1 MKVLVINTGSSSL
14 KYQLID
20 MTNESVLA
28 KGLCDRIGIEGSYLK
43 QSRGEE
49 GAVVRDLELKNH
61 RDAIQAVINALV
73 DPEIGVIPSMS
84 EISAVGHRI
93 VHGGEKFSSSAVIND
108 EVMGAVKACIEVAP
122 LHNPP
127 NIIGIEACQQIMP
140 GVPMVGVFDTAFHR
154 TMPEQAYIYAIPYEM
169 YQKYGIRKYGFH
181 GTSHKFVAER
191 AAELL
196 GKPLCDLKIITCHL
210 GNGSSVSAVNKG
222 KCIDTSMGFTP
233 LAGVPMGTRCG
244 NIDPEIVTFLMSK
257 ENLDIKGISTLL
269 NKKSG
274 VLGVSGV
281 SSDFRDLHDAADS
294 GNKRAQLAIEIFSY
308 GVKKVIG
315 EYLAAMNGADAI
327 VFTAGVG
334 ENNPVVRNMILK
346 DMDFFGIKIDEQK
359 NNTRGKE
366 IDISAEGATVKT
378 LVVPTNEELAIA
390 RETVKLLK

>member
-49 GAVVRDLELKNH
+49 GAVVKELELKNH

-73 DPEIGVIPSMS
+73 DAEIGVISSMS

-108 EVMGAVKACIEVAP
+108 EVMEAVKACIEVAP

-390 RETVKLLK
+390 RETMKLLN